1 MGLDI
6 RLPLGLLF
14 ALLGVILTV
23 YGLASNPARYQQS
36 LGLNVNLYWGIVL
49 FVFGVVMLLLGR
61 RGKRTQSATEELEA
75 VEAGKTASRSSRT

>member
-36 LGLNVNLYWGIVL
+36 LGVNINLYWGIVL

-61 RGKRTQSATEELEA
+61 RRKRTQAATEEREA
-75 VEAGKTASRSSRT
+75 VEVGRTASRSSHT

>member
-23 YGLASNPARYQQS
+23 YGLAGNPARYAQS
-36 LGLNVNLYWGIVL
+36 LGVNINLYWGMVL
-49 FVFGVVMLLLGR
+49 FVFGVVMLFLGR
-61 RGKRTQSATEELEA
+61 RGRRAERTDENLGRTEKPQA
-75 VEAGKTASRSSRT
+75 

>member
-36 LGLNVNLYWGIVL
+36 LGVNVNLYWGIVL

-61 RGKRTQSATEELEA
+61 RQKRTQSSTEELEA